1 MDIRDCLPTAGERFG
16 LFADSLGP
24 IRDYLAFL
32 GGKNDKNKQNV
43 GYYLFL
49 VENLLQSRARD
60 VIITFQVL

>member
-1 MDIRDCLPTAGERFG
+1 MDIRDCLQTAGGRLG
-16 LFADSLGP
+16 LFADSLGL
-24 IRDYLAFL
+24 IRDYF
-32 GGKNDKNKQNV
+32 GFFGEKSDKNKQNV